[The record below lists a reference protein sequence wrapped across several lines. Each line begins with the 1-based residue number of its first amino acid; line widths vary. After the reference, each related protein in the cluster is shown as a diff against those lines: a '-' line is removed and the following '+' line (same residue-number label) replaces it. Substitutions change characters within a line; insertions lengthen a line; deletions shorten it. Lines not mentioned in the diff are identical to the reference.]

1 MKFLNFLHSEGARLG
16 ALIAETHILDLTAAW
31 PTQPAPASVDELIAG
46 GAAALAL
53 AQQAIQTASDAIAKG
68 NSEIAKGNAA
78 GCLPYAS
85 ATILAPVAAT
95 GRNIF
100 NVGRNYREHI
110 IEGNLANGR
119 PADAFPPAIEFFTKP
134 RTALVG
140 HCGNVLRHGH
150 LTDSLD
156 YEVELAIIIGKGG
169 RDIQPEQA
177 HEHVFGYTILNDVT
191 ARDLQRQHGQWFKGK
206 SLDTSCPMG
215 PVVLHASCV
224 ANPDN
229 LHLEL
234 DVDGE
239 QRQSDN
245 TNSMIFNVATI
256 IAQLSAGMSLLP
268 GDVIATG
275 TPKGV
280 GFALRPPRCLQVGQT
295 VRARIQGIGEL
306 SNTVVA

>member
-1 MKFLNFLHSEGARLG
+1 MKFLNFLHAQGPRLG
-16 ALIAETHILDLTAAW
+16 VLLDDTNILDLTAVW
-31 PTQPAPASVDELIAG
+31 PAQPAPASVDALIAG
-46 GAAALAL
+46 GDAALAL
-53 AQQAIQTASDAIAKG
+53 ARQAMAGAQQA
-68 NSEIAKGNAA
+68 A
-78 GCLPYAS
+78 GHGLLAYADT
-85 ATILAPVAAT
+85 TILPPVALT

-119 PADAFPPAIEFFTKP
+119 PADAFPTAIEFFTKP

-140 HCGNVLRHGH
+140 HRGNVLRHGA

-156 YEVELAIIIGKGG
+156 YEVELAIVIGKGG
-169 RDIQPEQA
+169 RDIPQERA
-177 HEHVFGYTILNDVT
+177 HGHVFGYTILNDVT
-191 ARDLQRQHGQWFKGK
+191 ARDLQRLHGQWFKGK
-206 SLDTSCPMG
+206 SLDTSCPLG
-215 PVVLHASCV
+215 PVVVHASAI
-224 ANPDN
+224 ANPDA
-229 LHLEL
+229 LALEL

-245 TNSMIFNVATI
+245 TSDMLFNVATI
-256 IAQLSAGMSLLP
+256 IAQLSAGMTLLP

-280 GFALRPPRCLQVGQT
+280 GFAMRPPRCLQVGQT
-295 VRARIQGIGEL
+295 VNARIQGIGEL

>member
-1 MKFLNFLHSEGARLG
+1 MKFLNFLHAQGPRLG
-16 ALIAETHILDLTAAW
+16 ALVDDHTLLDLTSAW

-46 GAAALAL
+46 AEAALATARQAIAG
-53 AQQAIQTASDAIAKG
+53 AQQRDLSA
-68 NSEIAKGNAA
+68 
-78 GCLPYAS
+78 YAD
-85 ATILAPVAAT
+85 ATILPPVALT

-100 NVGRNYREHI
+100 NVGRNYRDHI
-110 IEGNLANGR
+110 IESNLANGR

-140 HCGNVLRHGH
+140 HRGNVLRHGT

-156 YEVELAIIIGKGG
+156 YEVELAIVIGKGG
-169 RDIQPEQA
+169 RDIPPEQA
-177 HEHVFGYTILNDVT
+177 HAHVFGYTILNDVT
-191 ARDLQRQHGQWFKGK
+191 ARDLQRLHGQWFKGK
-206 SLDTSCPMG
+206 SLDTSCPLG
-215 PVVLHASCV
+215 PVVVHASAI
-224 ANPDN
+224 ANPDA
-229 LHLEL
+229 LVLEL

-239 QRQSDN
+239 QRQSDS
-245 TNSMIFNVATI
+245 TSDMLFNVAAI
-256 IAQLSAGMSLLP
+256 IAQLSAGMTLLP

-295 VRARIQGIGEL
+295 VNARIEGIGEL